1 MDGYRSAKSTG
12 KTQSQ
17 NPVKPSNFSPSNDN
31 SLNPPPSLSSKQ
43 NPVKSPSSRTT
54 SQKPTPAKT
63 SSLKQGSSRQSP
75 TKSHSSQ
82 SSLTGSAKLQGSS
95 TPSSSLKQSTGAGSS
110 KAKFEERDRRR
121 PQSSKGGD
129 DKTVKN
135 PDLIKPDKKVDN
147 TDLING
153 LALQRQWDEK
163 PDIDH
168 LSNSLMTLYY
178 KLESNKLKDESKES
192 EETQSPVSKD
202 QFEDTEAKEDIKELR
217 EKIFLS
223 ALRVRSKSVIYLNY
237 TRNRLQSILRF
248 CRSLNLKYKTLN
260 RNVSKIEKTY
270 YGKCRK
276 FQKRRS
282 LNEVYDKLSRVVAKL
297 PNMRQIHLIS
307 KDLMNKMS
315 RINAKIEKIR
325 SQMES
330 RKTHIFNATQIL
342 SNLTGNSNTQ

>member
-1 MDGYRSAKSTG
+1 MDGYRSTKSIP

-17 NPVKPSNFSPSNDN
+17 NPAKPSNFSPINDS
-31 SLNPPPSLSSKQ
+31 SLNPPPLQ
-43 NPVKSPSSRTT
+43 SPS
-54 SQKPTPAKT
+54 
-63 SSLKQGSSRQSP
+63 
-75 TKSHSSQ
+75 KSHSSQ

-95 TPSSSLKQSTGAGSS
+95 TPSTSLKHSTGPGSS
-110 KAKFEERDRRR
+110 KAKFEDRERRR
-121 PQSSKGGD
+121 TPSSKGGD

-135 PDLIKPDKKVDN
+135 PDLLKPDKKVDN
-147 TDLING
+147 TDLIDG

-178 KLESNKLKDESKES
+178 KLESNKLREESN
-192 EETQSPVSKD
+192 
-202 QFEDTEAKEDIKELR
+202 ELR

-237 TRNRLQSILRF
+237 TRDRLQSILRF

-260 RNVSKIEKTY
+260 HNVSKIEKSY

-307 KDLMNKMS
+307 KELMNKMS

-325 SQMES
+325 TQMES
-330 RKTHIFNATQIL
+330 RRSHIFNATQLL
-342 SNLTGNSNTQ
+342 SNITANSTTQ

>member
-1 MDGYRSAKSTG
+1 MDGYRSTKSIP

-17 NPVKPSNFSPSNDN
+17 NPAKPSNFSPINDS
-31 SLNPPPSLSSKQ
+31 SLNPPPLLSSKQ
-43 NPVKSPSSRTT
+43 NLVKSPPSKPTA
-54 SQKPTPAKT
+54 QKPASTKA
-63 SSLKQGSSRQSP
+63 SSLKQSSSRQSP
-75 TKSHSSQ
+75 SKSHSSQ

-95 TPSSSLKQSTGAGSS
+95 TPSTSLKHSTGPGSS
-110 KAKFEERDRRR
+110 KAKFEDRERRR
-121 PQSSKGGD
+121 TPSSKGGD

-135 PDLIKPDKKVDN
+135 PDLLKPDKKVDN
-147 TDLING
+147 TDLIDG

-178 KLESNKLKDESKES
+178 KLESNKLREESNVS
-192 EETQSPVSKD
+192 EDSQSPVPKELA
-202 QFEDTEAKEDIKELR
+202 EDADSKEDLKELR

-237 TRNRLQSILRF
+237 TRDRLQSILRF

-260 RNVSKIEKTY
+260 HNVSKIEKSY

-307 KDLMNKMS
+307 KELMNKMS

-325 SQMES
+325 TQMES
-330 RKTHIFNATQIL
+330 RRSHIFNATQLL
-342 SNLTGNSNTQ
+342 SNITANSTTQ

>member
-17 NPVKPSNFSPSNDN
+17 NPAKPSNFSPSNDN
-31 SLNPPPSLSSKQ
+31 PLNPPRSLSSKQ
-43 NPVKSPSSRTT
+43 NLVKSPSSKPTT
-54 SQKPTPAKT
+54 QKPTSTKI
-63 SSLKQGSSRQSP
+63 SSLKQASSRQSP
-75 TKSHSSQ
+75 SKSHSLQ
-82 SSLTGSAKLQGSS
+82 SSLTGSAKQQGSS
-95 TPSSSLKQSTGAGSS
+95 TPSNSLKQSTGAGSS

-121 PQSSKGGD
+121 PPSSKGGD

-135 PDLIKPDKKVDN
+135 PDLVKPDKKVDN

-168 LSNSLMTLYY
+168 LSNSLLSLYY
-178 KLESNKLKDESKES
+178 KLESNKLKDEANGS
-192 EETQSPVSKD
+192 EEAQSPVSKESV
-202 QFEDTEAKEDIKELR
+202 EDTESKEDIKELR

-223 ALRVRSKSVIYLNY
+223 ALRVRSKSVIYMNY
-237 TRNRLQSILRF
+237 TRNKLQSILRF

-260 RNVSKIEKTY
+260 RNVSKIEKSY

-307 KDLMNKMS
+307 KELMNKMS

-325 SQMES
+325 DQMES
-330 RKTHIFNATQIL
+330 RKSHIFSATQLL
-342 SNLTGNSNTQ
+342 SNITGNSTTQ